1 MVEVNLYLYPQPDLN
16 LYDELDRDIDG
27 TYSGDYNSM
36 VSDFVRYEDYFAF
49 MTKFDMSANSDP
61 VDIFMKDYKHLLN
74 NRPCENQEKL
84 SIKLI
89 ETGGEILPKA
99 DVIDTDGEILTT
111 YEQVSES
118 IYKFNFVFYKYPEN
132 NYSDRTSERTSERN
146 SSISLYFATPYISN
160 NHFVSLR
167 NKYV

>member
-1 MVEVNLYLYPQPDLN
+1 MVEVNLYLYPPPDLN
-16 LYDELDRDIDG
+16 LYDELERDIDG

-36 VSDFVRYEDYFAF
+36 INDCDFVGYEDHFSF
-49 MTKFDMSANSDP
+49 MTKFDMSVNSDP

-74 NRPCENQEKL
+74 NRPGENQEKL

-89 ETGGEILPKA
+89 ETDGEILPKA

-111 YEQVSES
+111 YEEVSES

-132 NYSDRTSERTSERN
+132 NYSDRTSERTS
-146 SSISLYFATPYISN
+146 SISLYFATPYISN

-167 NKYV
+167 NKYI